1 MKVILF
7 VALIIGIASLTHAFQ
22 ISKGSLPRPSMELST
37 SSINVDQTI
46 NFDTNN
52 ELLSQNDK
60 IAVLICPAQFCV
72 PADYE
77 KLGDL
82 LKTKNP
88 SISTCKVSPLPRTE
102 WIKVAKQLPTK
113 SFLEASLSCYK
124 TLDWYFDAMETALSE
139 IFAEEGTDIKI
150 CILGHSIGGWV
161 ARAYLGGLSGSSTAV
176 YKLAKKQC
184 SSFIT
189 LGTPH
194 SSPDS
199 ALVDQTRGLLK
210 EVEGTQECTAK
221 ALSEGGIDLTC
232 VISSSVSGNIL
243 TTDLEEIV
251 AVTSYFPLT
260 GRFGSDVRGDGIIPT
275 DLAFMEDPARRI
287 TIEKC
292 SETGSSV
299 RHAHVLPTPWNL
311 WNGSAPSLPL
321 PDDFVWYGSES
332 VVDQWVQFIK

>member
-1 MKVILF
+1 MKAIV
-7 VALIIGIASLTHAFQ
+7 VALIIGIASLTDAFQ
-22 ISKGSLPRPSMELST
+22 ISKTRIPRPLIRLAS
-37 SSINVDQTI
+37 SSINADQAI
-46 NFDTNN
+46 DSDTKN
-52 ELLSQNDK
+52 EAPSPNDK

-77 KLGDL
+77 KLGNL

-88 SISTCKVSPLPRTE
+88 SIRTCKVSPLPRTE

-113 SFLEASLSCYK
+113 SFLDASLSCYK
-124 TLDWYFDAMETALSE
+124 TLDWYFDAMENALSE
-139 IFAEEGTDIKI
+139 IFAEEGEDVKI
-150 CILGHSIGGWV
+150 CIVGHSIGGWV

-176 YKLAKKQC
+176 YKLAQKQC

-189 LGTPH
+189 IGTPH

-210 EVEGTQECTAK
+210 EVERTQECTAK
-221 ALSEGGIDLTC
+221 ALSERGIDLTC

-243 TTDLEEIV
+243 TTDIEEIV

-275 DLAFMEDPARRI
+275 DLAFMEDPARCV

-311 WNGSAPSLPL
+311 WNGNAPSLPL
-321 PDDFVWYGSES
+321 PDDFLWYGSES
-332 VVDQWVQFIK
+332 VVDEWAQFIK